1 MTDVALPLDRSLTS
15 GSAARQFVRTHLL
28 AAGLGDLVE
37 TAELLVT
44 ELVSNVL
51 VHTEEQ
57 PLVRLRVDDGGVRV
71 AVEDDCR
78 AVPVGGVLDVQAAC
92 GRGLVL
98 VDALVH
104 RWGVTR
110 LRGEGKAVWFEL
122 VRGQHAAAEDLD
134 ADALLDLWA
143 EHVEPDEP
151 PAPPRRDDDAGP
163 TRTVRLE
170 EVSPTLLHD
179 TKSHLDDLVR
189 DLTLVC
195 EGAQAGRPSDPET
208 QAVADRLTALVAHL
222 VGFRNEMRRQ
232 ALAASQR
239 GDVTFTLELVLPV
252 ALAGPLARYRR
263 ALDEADELCAAGRL
277 LLAPAP
283 PELATFRRRKLDTFV
298 RQLSEPAPAGD

>member
-1 MTDVALPLDRSLTS
+1 MRDVALALDRSPTS
-15 GSAARQFVRTHLL
+15 GSAARELVRTHLL
-28 AAGLGDLVE
+28 AAGLDELVE

-51 VHTEEQ
+51 VHTEER
-57 PLVRLRVDDGGVRV
+57 PLVRLRVDDGSVRV
-71 AVEDDCR
+71 AVEDDCP
-78 AVPVGGVLDVQAAC
+78 AVPVGGVLDVQATC

-98 VDALVH
+98 VDALVQ

-122 VRGQHAAAEDLD
+122 VRGQRAAAEELA
-134 ADALLDLWA
+134 ADALLDLWG
-143 EHVEPDEP
+143 ERVEPDEP
-151 PAPPRRDDDAGP
+151 PPPPRRDHDAGP

-170 EVSPTLLHD
+170 GVSPTLLHD

-195 EGAQAGRPSDPET
+195 EGAQAGRASDPET
-208 QAVADRLTALVAHL
+208 QAVADRLTALVAQL

-232 ALAASQR
+232 ALVASER
-239 GDVTFTLELVLPV
+239 GEATFTLELVLPV
-252 ALAGPLARYRR
+252 ALAGPLAQYRR

-277 LLAPAP
+277 LLAPAR

-298 RQLSEPAPAGD
+298 RQLSDPAPAGH